1 MKESFKDVLRRSRNE
16 GISDLNCIVF
26 KLPFDL
32 DFSHLIEFNRKI
44 NFILNFCTLKLKFRI
59 IFS

>member
-16 GISDLNCIVF
+16 GISDLNCIVL